1 MKKWATDLKRG
12 LILCNRTQWFGGL
25 LPLFWRSHRRQ
36 VLDIM
41 RNLINYVDQKKIPSK
56 KFLILSVSLLE
67 YGLWSFLSFLALNF
81 PETFLEYFKGENQN
95 PRKSCDWKNELLACD
110 CSESKNCDQA
120 WISFFLKFFLSVYV
134 CCIFIFFYKS
144 IVVEI
149 SE

>member
-1 MKKWATDLKRG
+1 ME
-12 LILCNRTQWFGGL
+12 WFGEL
-25 LPLFWRSHRRQ
+25 QPLFPRSQRRQ

-41 RNLINYVDQKKIPSK
+41 RNFINLMLTKSR
-56 KFLILSVSLLE
+56 ILSKNFSSLSISLFE
-67 YGLWSFLSFLALNF
+67 YELWSFLSFLALNF

>member
-81 PETFLEYFKGENQN
+81 PETFLEYFKGVNQN
-95 PRKSCDWKNELLACD
+95 PRKAVIGKMNYLHVTVLNLKIAIKLGFHS
-110 CSESKNCDQA
+110 
-120 WISFFLKFFLSVYV
+120 FLKFFK
-134 CCIFIFFYKS
+134 FIF
-144 IVVEI
+144 VVFFVLFK
-149 SE
+149 